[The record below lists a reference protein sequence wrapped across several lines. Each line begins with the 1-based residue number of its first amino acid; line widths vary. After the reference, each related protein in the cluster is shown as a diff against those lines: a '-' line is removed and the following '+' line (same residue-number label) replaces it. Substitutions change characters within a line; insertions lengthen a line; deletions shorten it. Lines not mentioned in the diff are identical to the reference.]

1 MAPEVFEAKG
11 YSFPVDIWSLG
22 VILYEMVSGYCPYGS
37 FSDDPVSIYQEIEKN
52 SLKFPKTYNDNSGK
66 ELISRLLQKN
76 PDKRAV
82 EDFSEI
88 KNM

>member
-1 MAPEVFEAKG
+1 
-11 YSFPVDIWSLG
+11 
-22 VILYEMVSGYCPYGS
+22 MVSGYCPYGS

-52 SLKFPKTYNDNSGK
+52 SLKFPKTYTDSHGK

-82 EDFSEI
+82 
-88 KNM
+88 